1 MRSNKIFKMFVVSIM
16 IAVLAACSSANDNNE
31 SSGNKD
37 ADEKTID
44 MGQINWAENIAVTN
58 MWKVILAE
66 HGYDVE
72 FHVLDIGTTMEAL
85 ANDELDIGMEI
96 WLPIQDASYL
106 ENYQDK
112 VDFSEETW
120 YDNARVGLVV
130 PDYVDIDSV
139 EELNDHVDLFEGE
152 IVGFDPGAGTMEVT
166 EDLLDEYDLNFE
178 LLPSSEPAM
187 ITEIKEAIK
196 NEEPIV
202 SPLWSPHRIFSEVD
216 LKYLDDPKEVYG
228 GVEKIHHATR
238 HGFAEDYPEVDEWFK
253 NWKMDDDDIGSL
265 MSYVAEAEDPID
277 GATKWVEENEDV
289 IAEWINE

>member
-120 YDNARVGLVV
+120 YDNAKVGLVV